1 MWFQFWIVNERKIRS
16 CAIHGDKSQHNRE
29 KSLRNFRSGRCT
41 IMIATDVASRGLD
54 IPEVLFVVQY
64 DMPDNID
71 SYVQ

>member
-1 MWFQFWIVNERKIRS
+1 
-16 CAIHGDKSQHNRE
+16 
-29 KSLRNFRSGRCT
+29 
-41 IMIATDVASRGLD
+41 MIATDVASRGLD